1 MRSHWQRQAA
11 TAAAKAEN
19 VLLYVVYVFYK
30 RKLMIFHKSSDNKAC
45 SMSAERK

>member
-11 TAAAKAEN
+11 TATAKAEN